1 MTSQTHLPIVSL
13 KFSLA
18 DDPRTHIK
26 EWHEDLCAKAYGLC
40 PQWDITG
47 AITLIADDAYWN
59 AMPGHITTPAAGTT
73 PAVYKAR
80 PDFTPPA
87 ALDPAASP
95 VDLAT
100 WRLEMDMHFA
110 YALASK
116 ALATAILD
124 SLGESNQAALKV
136 AFHPRPLHFLTPLEM
151 VDEMIR
157 KHAALTG
164 PDLQKLRAPL
174 HEPLQAIAD
183 LEKHMTAFHLAS
195 LKLSVGARNQI
206 FDH

>member
-1 MTSQTHLPIVSL
+1 MTSSQTHLPIVSL
-13 KFSLA
+13 QFSLA

-73 PAVYKAR
+73 PAVFKAR

-95 VDLAT
+95 VDLAN

-110 YALASK
+110 YAMA
-116 ALATAILD
+116 
-124 SLGESNQAALKV
+124 SNQQGAGYRYLGQFGRVQQWLPVQALLGT
-136 AFHPRPLHFLTPLEM
+136 AS
-151 VDEMIR
+151 
-157 KHAALTG
+157 TG
-164 PDLQKLRAPL
+164 AVPEVFVL
-174 HEPLQAIAD
+174 
-183 LEKHMTAFHLAS
+183 
-195 LKLSVGARNQI
+195 I
-206 FDH
+206 FKGEGDFG